1 MGIEDFWGARLNEV
15 LSRGRL
21 SPAAHRLVGE
31 WAWLSRDS
39 PSTPLPQARIVVVD
53 TETSGLDVRHDRLL
67 SIGACVIREGAI
79 DVAECFYRELHQDSA
94 SAEANILVH
103 GIGREA
109 QLAGEAQADVLAA
122 FLAFARKSPMA
133 AFNAPFDHAFLAP
146 AMRDHLGVNFR
157 PQWIDLAEL
166 PKAMY
171 PADAASLKTL
181 DDWLARFSIVH
192 HERHNALAD
201 AYCTAQLLL
210 VMMAKAGMDGY
221 KSLGGLLKAQRNYQ
235 WQRR

>member
-21 SPAAHRLVGE
+21 SGEARRRVGE
-31 WAWLSRDS
+31 WAWLARESLS
-39 PSTPLPQARIVVVD
+39 KPIGESRIVVVD

-67 SIGACVIREGAI
+67 SIGACVIEAGRI
-79 DVAECFYRELHQDSA
+79 PIAESFYREVRQERA
-94 SAEANILVH
+94 SGEANILIH

-109 QLAGEAQADVLAA
+109 QLAGEAEADALSA
-122 FLAFARKSPMA
+122 LLEFARKSPMA
-133 AFNAPFDHAFLAP
+133 AFNAPFDHAFLSQ

-157 PQWIDLAEL
+157 PVWLDLSEL

-171 PADAASLKTL
+171 PADAANLKTL
-181 DDWLARFSIVH
+181 DEWLERFAIVH
-192 HERHNALAD
+192 PARHHALAD

-210 VMMAKAGMDGY
+210 AMMAKAERDGY
-221 KSLGGLLKAQRNYQ
+221 RSLGGLAKAQKNYQ